1 LKGTGELQVAWPKVE
16 DLLHAG
22 TSVEEGEKERVI
34 AATVGS
40 RPIGSIEEGPDLVG
54 FEILDDA

>member
-1 LKGTGELQVAWPKVE
+1 LKGTGELQVTRPQIE

-22 TSVEEGEKERVI
+22 TSVEEDEKERVI

-40 RPIGSIEEGPDLVG
+40 RSIGGLEESPELVG
-54 FEILDDA
+54 FEILHDA

>member
-1 LKGTGELQVAWPKVE
+1 LKGTGELQVTRPQVE
-16 DLLHAG
+16 ELLHAS
-22 TSVEEGEKERVI
+22 TSVEEDEKECVI

-40 RPIGSIEEGPDLVG
+40 RSIGSIEEDPELVG